1 MVEKYSQKL
10 AEFCSNLDFD
20 AIPLQVVR
28 KAKWAILDNIGI
40 ILGAS
45 GTQEGKRIAM
55 FVKDLGDREES
66 TALGFGFK
74 SSMRNSAFLNGT
86 LSEML
91 ELQDGYT
98 KGAIHPCCGVISSAL
113 AVGEYCKKNGKDL
126 LLSIVVGYEVANR
139 VAEVIHP
146 SHLGKGFMPTG
157 TAGTIGAA
165 AAAGKIMGFG
175 ADQMFNAIGIAGFIL
190 PISTGDNLWGGYT
203 IKPVHGGG
211 AAKAGVESAMLA
223 QRGFTSCPLEG
234 DPKSNKGFCALV
246 SDHPY
251 FEKMVEGLG
260 ERYTINEV
268 YFKPFACCRINHS
281 PVELALDLRKKSK
294 VKPEDVESVLVKT
307 YSFGASVPGQI
318 RTDTNSN
325 LLHCQFS
332 TSYCVAVALM
342 DGQVGLQQFSPE
354 RIRDPKVH
362 QLANLVKIEADPEME
377 KLRPAN
383 RPAILKIRLK
393 DGRELTGRVDYPK
406 GDGRKPLSEDELLKK
421 FEGLASSILKT
432 EKVKRL
438 ESSIFNL
445 EKIEVGE
452 LIRMCFEE

>member
-1 MVEKYSQKL
+1 MAEKYSQEL
-10 AEFCSNLDFD
+10 ASFCSNLDFD

-45 GTQEGKRIAM
+45 TTQEGKNIAM
-55 FVKDLGDREES
+55 FVRDLGDREEA

-74 SSMRNSAFLNGT
+74 SSMRSSAFINGT

-98 KGAIHPCCGVISSAL
+98 KGGIHPCCGVISSAL
-113 AVGEYCKKNGKDL
+113 AVGEYLKKSGKDL
-126 LLSIVVGYEVANR
+126 IISIVAGYEVANR

-165 AAAGKIMGFG
+165 VAAGKIMGFD
-175 ADQMFNAIGIAGFIL
+175 AVRMFYAIGIAGFIL

-203 IKPVHGGG
+203 IKPVHGGA
-211 AAKAGVESAMLA
+211 AAKAGIESAMLA
-223 QRGFTSCPLEG
+223 QRGLTSCPLEG
-234 DPKSNKGFCALV
+234 DPKLNKGFCAIV
-246 SDHPY
+246 ADNPH
-251 FEKMVEGLG
+251 FEKMTEGLG
-260 ERYTINEV
+260 EKYTISEI

-281 PVELALDLRKKSK
+281 PVEIALNLRENDNFR
-294 VKPEDVESVLVKT
+294 PEDVESVLVKT
-307 YSFGASVPGQI
+307 YSFAASVPGKI
-318 RTDTNSN
+318 RTDINSN

-332 TSYCVAVALM
+332 TAYCVAAALM

-354 RIRDPKVH
+354 RIKDPKIH
-362 QLANLVKIEADPEME
+362 QLASLVKIEADPEME

-383 RPAILKIRLK
+383 RPAIVEIILKNRRK
-393 DGRELTGRVDYPK
+393 VTGRVDYPK

-421 FEGLASSILKT
+421 FEGLASRVLSQ
-432 EKVKRL
+432 EKVKRT
-438 ESSIFNL
+438 ESLVFDL
-445 EKIEVGE
+445 EKINAVE
-452 LIRMCFEE
+452 LIRSCF

>member
-20 AIPLQVVR
+20 AIPVQVVQ

-74 SSMRNSAFLNGT
+74 SSMRNAAFLNGT

-91 ELQDGYT
+91 ELQDGYS

-113 AVGEYCKKNGKDL
+113 AVGEYYEKNGKDL

-139 VAEVIHP
+139 VAEVMHP

-165 AAAGKIMGFG
+165 AAAGKIMGFD
-175 ADQMFNAIGIAGFIL
+175 AAQTFNAIGIAGFVL

-203 IKPVHGGG
+203 IKPVHGGA
-211 AAKAGVESAMLA
+211 AAKTGIESAMLA
-223 QRGFTSCPLEG
+223 QRGLTACPLEG
-234 DPKSNKGFCALV
+234 DPKLNKGFCAIV
-246 SDHPY
+246 ADKPN
-251 FEKMVEGLG
+251 FEKMIEGLG
-260 ERYTINEV
+260 ERYTVNEV
-268 YFKPFACCRINHS
+268 YFKLFACCRINHS
-281 PVELALDLRKKSK
+281 PVEIALNLRESDNF
-294 VKPEDVESVLVKT
+294 KPEDVESVLVKT
-307 YSFGASVPGQI
+307 YSFAASVPGKI
-318 RTDTNSN
+318 RTDINSN

-332 TSYCVAVALM
+332 TAYCVAVALT
-342 DGQVGLQQFSPE
+342 DGQVGLQQFIPE
-354 RIRDPKVH
+354 RIRDPKIH
-362 QLANLVKIEADPEME
+362 HLASLVRIEDDPEMDR
-377 KLRPAN
+377 LRPAN

-393 DGRELTGRVDYPK
+393 NGREVTGRVDYPK

-421 FEGLASSILKT
+421 FEGLASKVLKV
-432 EKVKRL
+432 EKVKKL
-438 ESSIFNL
+438 ESLILGL
-445 EKIEVGE
+445 EKIEVDE
-452 LIRMCFEE
+452 IIRMCFEK